1 MAIERLM
8 VAAPLVATEV
18 GQEYGALPPH
28 ITVFPWFEI
37 NNSSWY
43 HFNMAMKEVVK
54 DTVQPIIQGGD
65 AALFG
70 PDETVPV
77 RRLNRATPTFN
88 IIHGFDIHAGVYR
101 AVKRASGQYDPA
113 YVGLKW
119 TPHVS
124 DTTHF
129 ALQEDEEITIPELV
143 VLERRAR
150 TGIKAIRAVYKWEMV
165 GARTHE

>member
-18 GQEYGALPPH
+18 GQEYEALPPH

-37 NNSSWY
+37 NDASWY
-43 HFNMAMKEVVK
+43 QFNRSMKEVVE
-54 DTVQPIIQGGD
+54 DTVQPTIQGGD
-65 AALFG
+65 PAHFG

-77 RRLNRATPTFN
+77 RRLNRATQTFN

-101 AVKRASGQYDPA
+101 AVKRASGQYDPT
-113 YVGLKW
+113 YVGLRW
-119 TPHVS
+119 SPHVS
-124 DTTHF
+124 DTKHF

-150 TGIKAIRAVYKWEMV
+150 TGIKAIRAVYKWQLA
-165 GARTHE
+165 GARAHE